1 MSEFTDILNLSGSAL
16 SISFENKYLGANYG
30 SYAKS
35 KTISFRGVLLPT
47 GQYSGVQNTFS
58 TYENI
63 LNSAHDSC
71 SSNTEF
77 VINGRNFGSG
87 RVLSVSFEDRENP
100 ITVGSYNMELQI
112 YDSGGFDGTQ
122 ITSAFDSDVSGQ
134 LEISKPHLIDSIQES
149 FSFDQGEDGGYNF
162 SHDFSINFISGESGY
177 DYVAAAKNLANY
189 IIGDLANL
197 PNYGFAGDMA
207 GAYDGLYYGTSAKH
221 LYNENYNLTD
231 LNFSF
236 SKNYSTIRA
245 ANDVVDQ
252 KQTLTITRDEGG
264 FYTVVENGELRANQN
279 GGYGILIPTLN
290 EIVSGNRYAH
300 SRCTDYFNSVNG
312 TSTLLGGGALND
324 SLYSGHTQFGWN
336 LDEEAEKVS
345 YNISFTNNPRFTSSG
360 IHEYTQSLTEDKQAG
375 TITVSENGSLRPY
388 DNIGGAASVGTDA
401 CKFFKVNFTYNASD
415 GLDSVASPDNIIAA
429 LNEAFS
435 DSTAN
440 TSLYGDRKQL
450 DNKIRFEKGEV
461 IELAGDRDITF
472 NNTTEVFN
480 TYFGAQAALYGW
492 KPNVIT
498 IRFTRFASSQ
508 AFGAYAFYPSNGGKM
523 VGGIVWDVAG
533 YGNPLDC
540 QKNTAVHEMGHVF
553 GLLHTFGGNCGS
565 VAGYDAC
572 DCSDDLVSDTPL
584 TKPNSDPSVRSEEC
598 GEVSMNEN
606 YMDYV
611 LCQPPSYYFFTQG
624 QYARMHAQIET
635 YMQGFYTE
643 NDCNNSAPFT
653 ISDNFAAIKD
663 IVNSTSHTRAVNLAQ
678 EHYRNWKFTTHV
690 ANHSVLTFDNDLSL
704 GDNLVFTKK
713 NITYPAFGKQIDYS
727 VELVIDG
734 RKYSSGNLKDI
745 TVEVSDTEPTLIRNP
760 QYVIN
765 FGEIIQNNNF
775 AVGGTQNSS
784 LGVRSVKVTAQKT
797 RTSNYLAAAPSDFHG
812 AIHDMLDVAYK
823 QMLRMPTEINNIKLR
838 EGFVQNLN
846 YTFNSDGKID
856 LTFDIGFVAEAWDL
870 AHADGYVKLKSS
882 SETTDSS
889 LIPDVIANQ
898 GGEDEQN

>member
-1 MSEFTDILNLSGSAL
+1 MSDFTDILNLSGSAL

-197 PNYGFAGDMA
+197 PDYGFAGDMA

-221 LYNENYNLTD
+221 LYNENYNLND

-290 EIVSGNRYAH
+290 NIVSGSRYAH
-300 SRCTDYFNSVNG
+300 TRCTDYFNSVNS
-312 TSTLLGGGALND
+312 TNTLLGGGGLND
-324 SLYSGHTQFGWN
+324 DLYSGHTQFGWN
-336 LDEEAEKVS
+336 LDEDEQKIS

-388 DNIGGAASVGTDA
+388 DNISGAASAGTDN
-401 CKFFKVNFTYNASD
+401 CKFFKVNFVYNASD
-415 GLDSVASPDNIIAA
+415 GLDSTASPDNMISA
-429 LNEAFS
+429 LNAAFS
-435 DSTAN
+435 DDIPN

-472 NNTTEVFN
+472 NNTTEVIN

-498 IRFTRFASSQ
+498 VHFTRFATTQ
-508 AFGAYAFYPSNGGKM
+508 TFGAYAYFPSNGGKLAGQI
-523 VGGIVWDVAG
+523 VFATHEYGGSGGINYVR
-533 YGNPLDC
+533 YLIN
-540 QKNTAVHEMGHVF
+540 HEMGHIF
-553 GLLHTFGGNCGS
+553 GLAHTFSATC
-565 VAGYDAC
+565 A
-572 DCSDDLVSDTPL
+572 DDGVSDTPL
-584 TKPNSDPSVRSEEC
+584 TKSNTTTVRSSEC

-606 YMDYV
+606 FMDYV
-611 LCQPPSYYFFTQG
+611 QGQTLSYYFFTQG

-643 NDCNNSAPFT
+643 NNCSNIEPFT
-653 ISDNFAAIKD
+653 ISDNFAVIKD

-745 TVEVSDTEPTLIRNP
+745 TVEVSDTEPTLIRSP

-797 RTSNYLAAAPSDFHG
+797 RTSNYLTAAPSDFHG
-812 AIHDMLDVAYK
+812 AIHEMLDVAYK

-856 LTFDIGFVAEAWDL
+856 LTFDIGFVAEAWDY
-870 AHADGYVKLKSS
+870 ADEKGYVRLKSS
-882 SETTDSS
+882 NNTTDSG
-889 LIPDVIANQ
+889 LIPDIIANQ

>member
-1 MSEFTDILNLSGSAL
+1 MSDFTDILNLSGSAL

-47 GQYSGVQNTFS
+47 GQYSGVKDTFS

-77 VINGRNFGSG
+77 VINGRNFGTG

-100 ITVGSYNMELQI
+100 VTVGSYNMELQI

-149 FSFDQGEDGGYNF
+149 FSFDQGDDGGYNF
-162 SHDFSINFISGESGY
+162 SHDFSINFISGEAGY

-236 SKNYSTIRA
+236 SKNYSTIDA
-245 ANDVVDQ
+245 ANTAVDQ
-252 KQTLTITRDEGG
+252 KQALTITRDEGG
-264 FYTVVENGELRANQN
+264 FYEVVENGELRANQN
-279 GGYGILIPTLN
+279 GGYGLLIPTLN

-300 SRCTDYFNSVNG
+300 TRCTDYFNSVNG

-388 DNIGGAASVGTDA
+388 DNIGGAAFAGTDA

-415 GLDSVASPDNIIAA
+415 GLDSTQSPDNIISW
-429 LNEAFS
+429 LNTAFS
-435 DSTAN
+435 DDTVD

-461 IELAGDRDITF
+461 IELAGDRDVTF
-472 NNTTEVFN
+472 NSSTEVHN
-480 TYFGAQAALYGW
+480 AYFGAQAALYGW

-498 IRFTRFASSQ
+498 VHFTRFASSQ
-508 AFGAYAFYPSNGGKM
+508 AFGAYAHFPTYGGKM
-523 VGGIVWDVAG
+523 VGQIVWPTYSYA
-533 YGNPLDC
+533 YGITWG
-540 QKNTAVHEMGHVF
+540 QHTAAHEMGHIF
-553 GLLHTFGGNCGS
+553 GLLHTFGSCGAGSLETCNCG
-565 VAGYDAC
+565 
-572 DCSDDLVSDTPL
+572 DDGVSDTPL
-584 TKPNSDPSVRSEEC
+584 TKPNETTVRSSEC

-606 YMDYV
+606 FMDYNSTQA
-611 LCQPPSYYFFTQG
+611 LSYYFFTQG
-624 QYARMHAQIET
+624 QYARMQAQIET

-643 NDCNNSAPFT
+643 NNCSNIEPFT
-653 ISDNFAAIKD
+653 ISDNFAVIKD

-745 TVEVSDTEPTLIRNP
+745 TVEVSDTEPTLIRSP

-870 AHADGYVKLKSS
+870 ADSDGYVKLKSS
-882 SETTDSS
+882 NDVANSN
-889 LIPDVIANQ
+889 LIPDIIANQ

>member
-1 MSEFTDILNLSGSAL
+1 MSDFTDILNLSGSAL

-47 GQYSGVQNTFS
+47 GQYSGVKDTFS

-122 ITSAFDSDVSGQ
+122 ITSAFDGDVKDE
-134 LEISKPHLIDSIQES
+134 LEVRKPHLIESINES
-149 FSFDQGEDGGYNF
+149 FSFDQGEDGGFSF
-162 SHDFSINFISGESGY
+162 SHEFSINFISGESGY
-177 DYVAAAKNLANY
+177 DYVTAAKSIADH
-189 IIGDLANL
+189 IIGDLSNE
-197 PNYGFAGDMA
+197 PDYGFVGEAAG
-207 GAYDGLYYGTSAKH
+207 YYNSANYTTAKH
-221 LYNENYNLTD
+221 LYNENYNLVD

-236 SKNYSTIRA
+236 SKNYSTVGLQDSYI
-245 ANDVVDQ
+245 DQ
-252 KQTLTITRDEGG
+252 KQALTITRDDAG
-264 FYTVVENGELRANQN
+264 FYTVVENGDIRANEN
-279 GGYGILIPTLN
+279 GGYSHLISALN
-290 EIVSGNRYAH
+290 EVVSGSRFAH
-300 SRCTDYFNSVNG
+300 RRCTAYFNSVNS

-324 SLYSGHTQFGWN
+324 DLYSGHTQFGWN
-336 LDEEAEKVS
+336 LDEEAEKIN

-388 DNIGGAASVGTDA
+388 DNIGGAASAGTDN
-401 CKFFKVNFTYNASD
+401 CKFFKVNFVYNASD
-415 GLDSVASPDNIIAA
+415 GLDSTASPDNIIAA

-498 IRFTRFASSQ
+498 VHFTRFATQ
-508 AFGAYAFYPSNGGKM
+508 QTFGAYAYFPSNGGKM
-523 VGGIVWDVAG
+523 AGQIVYATHEYPADINYVR
-533 YGNPLDC
+533 YLIN
-540 QKNTAVHEMGHVF
+540 HEMGHVF
-553 GLLHTFGGNCGS
+553 GLSHTFSATC
-565 VAGYDAC
+565 A
-572 DCSDDLVSDTPL
+572 DDGVSDTPL
-584 TKPNSDPSVRSEEC
+584 TKENTTTVRSSEC

-606 YMDYV
+606 FMDYV
-611 LCQPPSYYFFTQG
+611 QGQTLSYYFFTQG

-643 NDCNNSAPFT
+643 NNCSNIEPFT
-653 ISDNFAAIKD
+653 ISDNFAVIKD

-745 TVEVSDTEPTLIRNP
+745 TVEVSDTEPTLIRSP

-797 RTSNYLAAAPSDFHG
+797 RTSNYLTAAPTDFHG

-882 SETTDSS
+882 SETTDSN